1 METSW
6 GWRRLEVISSWPRLD
21 PGWSSDLC
29 SWSMS
34 WWLRQMATIV
44 LKVSHLFHW
53 IFWSILSGC
62 HCSASR
68 LVCGGWAERVS
79 IFPSTKWV
87 KIWFDKLRQSLSWKV
102 DSLNVSGCSQV
113 SEPLSPCQSQAITSN
128 IWGRN
133 KTVLY
138 SHHDLCLQYRG
149 SSGLQ

>member
-1 METSW
+1 MRMAEAAGDLIMTST
-6 GWRRLEVISSWPRLD
+6 WPR
-21 PGWSSDLC
+21 
-29 SWSMS
+29 MI
-34 WWLRQMATIV
+34 LRPVLLIQVLVTATNGNYCPQG
-44 LKVSHLFHW
+44 KSHWFHW

-87 KIWFDKLRQSLSWKV
+87 KIWFDELRQQCLFGKV
-102 DSLNVSGCSQV
+102 DSINVSGCPQV

-128 IWGRN
+128 IWGRHEAA
-133 KTVLY
+133 LY